1 METTSMMLFAYITL
15 AIVVILLLN
24 FFIFSFISLRS
35 DKPKYENIA
44 NISGFLTIGVCLV
57 YVIICCYV
65 Y

>member
-44 NISGFLTIGVCLV
+44 NISGFLAIGICLV
-57 YVIICCYV
+57 YVIICCYI